1 MCNWYYG
8 STLSMAICN
17 VFLLRMKLSE
27 AVFATTAMQPGF
39 TLQAHYASVV
49 LANTA
54 APLITWC
61 TDVSMSIVLHG
72 DWQRSLGTTQA
83 HQVGPACILDFKSGS
98 E

>member
-1 MCNWYYG
+1 
-8 STLSMAICN
+8 MAFCN
-17 VFLLRMKLSE
+17 VVLLRMKLSE
-27 AVFATTAMQPGF
+27 AVFTTIAMQPGF

-72 DWQRSLGTTQA
+72 DWQRSLGTTTKL
-83 HQVGPACILDFKSGS
+83 GPAVFWTQSQNHSDLATKLPMG
-98 E
+98 